1 MEAFI
6 VAVAFWPMVV
16 TKLTDFI
23 RNLTAGWA
31 APKWVWN
38 VVSLGLGVA
47 IALLYELNYAELIP
61 NLPPRLQ
68 GATGTMA
75 QILTG
80 LGIGAI
86 GSFWHETMDLFSSK
100 AKGAL
105 GGTGT
110 QV

>member
-16 TKLTDFI
+16 TKLTDLV
-23 RNLTAGWA
+23 RNAFDQA
-31 APKWVWN
+31 DRAPKWLWN

-47 IALLYELNYAELIP
+47 VALLYELNYAELIP
-61 NLPPRLQ
+61 NLPPKLQ
-68 GATGTMA
+68 GATGVTA
-75 QILTG
+75 QVLTG

-100 AKGAL
+100 AKSGRM
-105 GGTGT
+105 TGT
-110 QV
+110 QG

>member
-16 TKLTDFI
+16 TKLVDFA
-23 RNLTAGWA
+23 RNAFDKADA
-31 APKWVWN
+31 APKWLWN
-38 VVSLGLGVA
+38 VLSLGLGVA

-61 NLPPRLQ
+61 NLPPKLA
-68 GATGTMA
+68 GATGVMA
-75 QILTG
+75 QVLTG

-100 AKGAL
+100 AKGA
-105 GGTGT
+105 TYSGT
-110 QV
+110 QG